1 MPEEPEKDPAGEELA
16 AMIAEIRERVR
27 ANYPEGRAVGGVAL
41 PDLAPLLHARD
52 AAEAKVAAIGGV
64 NPRRPGVLNGA
75 IQLAKRT
82 ISRLLDWHVREQV
95 DFNRAALAA
104 IEAALEALNENNR
117 ALAQLADVRGPWAE
131 WRNRWEQRLASTE
144 HQLLRTMAEVKT
156 AFDARIDQTS
166 DELQRRM
173 WDELAT
179 LRSDFAAARAD
190 YERLIQTELRLI
202 RQREPLPAPP
212 ATVGGG
218 GGASALPCLDYA
230 SLAERFRGSEEYVR
244 EKQRFYLPFFAGRS
258 DVLDLGCGRGE
269 FLELMREAG
278 VSARGVEL
286 SPELAGVCRSKG
298 LEVDCGDL
306 LERLPA
312 LADGSLGGVFAA
324 HMVEHLPPERLP
336 GLIRAAAAKLRPD
349 GVLAIETPNPE
360 CLAIFA
366 THFYLDPT
374 HVRPVPPGLLRFY
387 MEESGLGR
395 IEVHRLSP
403 AVDDAPSLASLPA
416 DFREAFFGA
425 LDYAIVGWKL

>member
-1 MPEEPEKDPAGEELA
+1 

-27 ANYPEGRAVGGVAL
+27 ANYPEGRAVSGVAL
-41 PDLAPLLHARD
+41 PDLVPLLNARD
-52 AAEAKVAAIGGV
+52 AAEAKVAAIGAV
-64 NPRRPGVLNGA
+64 NPRRPGLLNGA

-82 ISRLLDWHVREQV
+82 IARLLDWHVREQV

-104 IEAALEALNENNR
+104 IQAALEALNENNR

-156 AFDARIDQTS
+156 GFDARIDQTS
-166 DELQRRM
+166 DELQQRM
-173 WDELAT
+173 WGELAA
-179 LRSDFAAARAD
+179 LRGDFGAARAE

-202 RQREPLPAPP
+202 RQRESRRESMPAP
-212 ATVGGG
+212 AAGVGSS
-218 GGASALPCLDYA
+218 GGAAALPCLDYA

-244 EKQRFYLPFFAGRS
+244 EKQRFYLPFFAGRG

-286 SPELAGVCRSKG
+286 SPELAAVCRSKG

-312 LADGSLGGVFAA
+312 LADGSLGGAFSA

-374 HVRPVPPGLLRFY
+374 HVRPVPAGLLRFY

-403 AVDDAPSLASLPA
+403 ALDDAPSLASLPA
-416 DFREAFFGA
+416 DFREAFFGG

>member
-1 MPEEPEKDPAGEELA
+1 
-16 AMIAEIRERVR
+16 VR
-27 ANYPEGRAVGGVAL
+27 ANYPEGRAVSGVAL
-41 PDLAPLLHARD
+41 PDLVPLLHARD
-52 AAEAKVAAIGGV
+52 AAEAKVAAIGAV
-64 NPRRPGVLNGA
+64 NPRRPGLLNGV
-75 IQLAKRT
+75 IQFAKRT
-82 ISRLLDWHVREQV
+82 ISRLLEWHVREQV
-95 DFNRAALAA
+95 EFNRATLAA

-144 HQLLRTMAEVKT
+144 HQLLKTMAEVKT
-156 AFDARIDQTS
+156 SFDQRIGETS
-166 DELQRRM
+166 EEIQRRM
-173 WDELAT
+173 WAELAT
-179 LRSDFAAARAD
+179 MRSDFTRARGE

-202 RQREPLPAPP
+202 RQRETLPAPP
-212 ATVGGG
+212 AVAPGGG
-218 GGASALPCLDYA
+218 PAPALPCLDYA

-244 EKQRFYLPFFAGRS
+244 AKQRFYLPFFAGRS
-258 DVLDLGCGRGE
+258 EVLDLGCGRGE

-278 VSARGVEL
+278 VAARGVEL
-286 SPELAGVCRSKG
+286 SPELAAVCRSKG

-312 LADGSLGGVFAA
+312 LADGSLGGVFSA
-324 HMVEHLPPERLP
+324 HVVEHLPPERLP
-336 GLIRAAAAKLRPD
+336 ALIRAIAAKLRPE

-374 HVRPVPPGLLRFY
+374 HLRPLPYRLLRFY
-387 MEESGLGR
+387 LEESGLGR

-403 AVDDAPSLASLPA
+403 AVEDAPSLASLPA
-416 DFREAFFGA
+416 DFREAFFGG